1 MKIKALSFN
10 YEITIK
16 IKGNGTQHITW
27 EGETPSRIY
36 LNNNPT
42 ELTGAKIINDL
53 ELETNTVRMVWD
65 SSFTNFHALFYGL
78 SNITEIDLS
87 NFDSSEVVNMADM
100 FHGCSSLTSIN
111 FNDFNTQL
119 VTDMNFMFYGCFNLQ
134 SLDLSSFNTESVT
147 TMDQMFFDCFNL
159 EFIDLHN
166 FDTKSV
172 TSMSQMSK
180 LSKIKFIRSK
190 SL

>member
-1 MKIKALSFN
+1 
-10 YEITIK
+10 
-16 IKGNGTQHITW
+16 
-27 EGETPSRIY
+27 
-36 LNNNPT
+36 
-42 ELTGAKIINDL
+42 
-53 ELETNTVRMVWD
+53 
-65 SSFTNFHALFYGL
+65 
-78 SNITEIDLS
+78 
-87 NFDSSEVVNMADM
+87 
-100 FHGCSSLTSIN
+100 
-111 FNDFNTQL
+111 
-119 VTDMNFMFYGCFNLQ
+119 MNFMFYGCFNLQ